1 MRRLY
6 CWLAFISCFSCLLL
20 GSLNRASGQS
30 PEARVKAAL
39 DDAQAWL
46 GQNENAPTW
55 RKFLKSEELA
65 AQVQK
70 GRAADRT
77 LIRQIHQ
84 LYSGTTPG
92 LDKSHFVAV
101 RQALEAWLQDLSQ
114 LRLEE
119 LPQAARDAQ
128 KNFVPIRA
136 EDVQAARSELVAGM
150 TRLQSFLA
158 GGCPQNAENWRQ
170 FLRWNELEA
179 QLKSESA
186 PDWNALEAIAERYY
200 VNQSGLEVSH
210 FLALREA
217 LNRYADALAF
227 AATPDAKQSFEKNL
241 AELAQHLESYA
252 KKANT
257 DDAIAIGK
265 KLGWL
270 EKYGQAK
277 ELVATVR
284 QHFWCPNLYVQL
296 SEQMLK
302 TAIETD
308 VEEKVPVNEV
318 ILGTTMV
325 GEAEMKGRVSL
336 DLVPCETHA
345 AFDIMLAGTTLSTNV
360 GYNGPVTIYS
370 DGVTTVDGRK
380 RVLVDAMGISSRPAR
395 AVCQTVST
403 INDIAANSNLVRNIA
418 WKKARKAQPQAEQ
431 LASEVAARKV
441 EAKMNEEATELL
453 DRGSYMFAEKFRNP
467 LVRRGGFPKT
477 MKINTS
483 EDTLYITGM
492 QTGADQLA
500 APNAPPQLTGK
511 HDLAVRFHESLVANM
526 SQAFWGGVTLTD
538 ERLQEIIENLT
549 GDVPEELAIGQ
560 DDDPWSITF
569 AKERPIEARFEEQG
583 FTVWIRGTRFTRG
596 DQEVKRSLVISAKYK
611 MEKGAYGI
619 KMNRDGEVA
628 VEFAKSSGT
637 QSVQQVTMRTFMK
650 KKFEKLF
657 KPEIVSDGLA
667 LPGNF
672 QGGGKFRLQQMQCAE
687 GWLALG
693 WQQPART
700 ERTAS
705 RKKTPIVMD

>member
-1 MRRLY
+1 MRRIHR
-6 CWLAFISCFSCLLL
+6 WLAFISCLSCLLL
-20 GSLNRASGQS
+20 GSLNRASAQS
-30 PEARVKAAL
+30 PEARVKATL
-39 DDAQAWL
+39 DDLQTWL
-46 GQNENAPTW
+46 GQDENAPAW

-92 LDKSHFVAV
+92 LDKSRFVAV

-119 LPQAARDAQ
+119 LPQAALDAQ
-128 KNFVPIRA
+128 KNFVPIGA
-136 EDVQAARSELVAGM
+136 EDVQKARSELVAAM
-150 TRLQSFLA
+150 ARVQTFLA
-158 GGCPQNAENWRQ
+158 GGCPQNAANWRQ
-170 FLRWNELEA
+170 YLQWRELEA

-186 PDWNALEAIAERYY
+186 PDGNALESIAQRYY
-200 VNQSGLEVSH
+200 VNQKGLEVSH

-217 LNRYADALAF
+217 LTRYADALAF
-227 AATPDAKQSFEKNL
+227 AATPDAKQSFEKTL

-252 KKANT
+252 KKANP

-265 KLGWL
+265 QLGWL

-277 ELVATVR
+277 ELVAAVR
-284 QHFWCPNLYVQL
+284 QQFWRPNLYVQL
-296 SEQMLK
+296 SEAMLK
-302 TAIETD
+302 TAIETE
-308 VEEKVPVNEV
+308 VEEKVPVHEV

-345 AFDIMLAGTTLSTNV
+345 AFDIMLAGTTLSKNV
-360 GYNGPVTIYS
+360 GYNGPVTVYS

-395 AVCQTVST
+395 AVCQPTST
-403 INDIAANSNLVRNIA
+403 INDIAANSNLIRNIA
-418 WKKARKAQPQAEQ
+418 WRKAQKTQPQAE
-431 LASEVAARKV
+431 LVASEVAARKV
-441 EAKMNEEATELL
+441 EAKMDEEAAELL
-453 DRGSYMFAEKFRNP
+453 SQGSYMFAEQFRNP
-467 LVRRGGFPKT
+467 LVRRGGFPKE
-477 MKINTS
+477 MKINTT
-483 EDTLYITGM
+483 EDTLYITGT

-511 HDLAVRFHESLVANM
+511 YDLAVRFHETLVANM

-569 AKERPIEARFEEQG
+569 AKERPIEARFEDQS
-583 FTVWIRGTRFTRG
+583 FTVWIRGTRFSRG

-611 MEKGAYGI
+611 MEKG
-619 KMNRDGEVA
+619 
-628 VEFAKSSGT
+628 
-637 QSVQQVTMRTFMK
+637 
-650 KKFEKLF
+650 
-657 KPEIVSDGLA
+657 
-667 LPGNF
+667 
-672 QGGGKFRLQQMQCAE
+672 
-687 GWLALG
+687 
-693 WQQPART
+693 
-700 ERTAS
+700 
-705 RKKTPIVMD
+705 